1 MSKPINFDKLAHQPA
16 YRVVSEH
23 IRNAIISGEIK
34 TGELLPTETDLAEQ
48 FGVTRS
54 TVREAIR
61 LLEQAGILGRAD
73 RKRLVATLPQTDAV
87 GRSVSSALLMH
98 QVTYEELWQVAMG
111 LEPLASKLACTT
123 ATKKD
128 KQLLAANLVQTQEV
142 MDDHDRLL
150 EYEIEFH
157 NLLANA
163 THNSALLLARAPL
176 NELFYPAA
184 WGAVIRALSPG
195 ERILVAH
202 QHIYAAICQ
211 NNPDKAEE
219 WMKKHMIDFRRGIEM
234 GNLGFDQPVK
244 ALST

>member
-1 MSKPINFDKLAHQPA
+1 MPNQINFDKISHQPA
-16 YRVVSEH
+16 YRVVSEK
-23 IRNAIISGEIK
+23 IRSAIISGDIK
-34 TGELLPTETDLAEQ
+34 TGELLPTETDLAKQ

-54 TVREAIR
+54 TIREAIR
-61 LLEQAGILGRAD
+61 LLEHGGILGRAD
-73 RKRLVATLPQTDAV
+73 RKRLVATLPQTDTV

-98 QVTYEELWQVAMG
+98 KVTYEELWQVAMG

-128 KQLLAANLVQTQEV
+128 KQLLAANLVQTREV
-142 MDDHDRLL
+142 MDNHDALL
-150 EYEIEFH
+150 EAEIEFH

-163 THNSALLLARAPL
+163 THNTALLLARAPL
-176 NELFYPAA
+176 NDLFYPA

-202 QHIYAAICQ
+202 QHIYAAICA

-234 GNLGFDQPVK
+234 GNLGFNEPVK
-244 ALST
+244 G

>member
-1 MSKPINFDKLAHQPA
+1 MPNQINFDKIAHQPA
-16 YRVVSEH
+16 YRVVSEK
-23 IRNAIISGEIK
+23 IRSAIISGDIK

-54 TVREAIR
+54 TIREAIR
-61 LLEQAGILGRAD
+61 LLEHGGILGRAD
-73 RKRLVATLPQTDAV
+73 RKRLVATLPQTDTV

-98 QVTYEELWQVAMG
+98 KVTYEELWQVAMG

-128 KQLLAANLVQTQEV
+128 KQLLAANLVHTREV
-142 MDDHDRLL
+142 MDNHDALL
-150 EYEIEFH
+150 EAEIEFH

-163 THNSALLLARAPL
+163 THNTALLLARAPL
-176 NELFYPAA
+176 NDLFYPA

-202 QHIYAAICQ
+202 QHIYAAICD

-234 GNLGFDQPVK
+234 GNLGFHEPVK
-244 ALST
+244 G

>member
-1 MSKPINFDKLAHQPA
+1 MPNQINFEKIAHQPA
-16 YRVVSEH
+16 YRAVSEK
-23 IRNAIISGEIK
+23 IRSAIISGEIK
-34 TGELLPTETDLAEQ
+34 TGELLPTETDLAVQ

-54 TVREAIR
+54 TIREAIR
-61 LLEQAGILGRAD
+61 LLEHGGILGRAD
-73 RKRLVATLPQTDAV
+73 RKRLVATLPQADAV

-128 KQLLAANLVQTQEV
+128 KQLLAANLVRTREV
-142 MDDHDRLL
+142 MDDHKALL
-150 EYEIEFH
+150 EAEIEFH
-157 NLLANA
+157 DLLAKA

-202 QHIYAAICQ
+202 QHIYGAICD
-211 NNPDKAEE
+211 NNPNKAEE
-219 WMKKHMIDFRRGIEM
+219 WMKKHMLDFRRGIEL

-244 ALST
+244 S

>member
-1 MSKPINFDKLAHQPA
+1 MPNQINFDKIAHQPA
-16 YRVVSEH
+16 YRVVSEK
-23 IRNAIISGEIK
+23 IRSAIISGDIK

-54 TVREAIR
+54 TIREAIR
-61 LLEQAGILGRAD
+61 LLEHGGILGRAD
-73 RKRLVATLPQTDAV
+73 RKRLVATLPQTDTV

-98 QVTYEELWQVAMG
+98 KVTYEELWQVAMG

-128 KQLLAANLVQTQEV
+128 KQLLAANLVHTRKV
-142 MDDHDRLL
+142 MDNHDALL
-150 EYEIEFH
+150 EAEIEFH

-163 THNSALLLARAPL
+163 THNTALLLARAPL
-176 NELFYPAA
+176 NDLFYPA

-202 QHIYAAICQ
+202 QHIYAAICD

-234 GNLGFDQPVK
+234 GNLGFNEPVK
-244 ALST
+244 G

>member
-1 MSKPINFDKLAHQPA
+1 MLDQINVAKIAHQPA
-16 YRVVSEH
+16 YRIVSEK
-23 IRNAIISGEIK
+23 IRTAIISGKIK

-54 TVREAIR
+54 TIREAIR
-61 LLEQAGILGRAD
+61 LLEHGGILGRAD
-73 RKRLVATLPQTDAV
+73 RKRLVATLPQADAI

-128 KQLLAANLVQTQEV
+128 KQLLAANLVRTREV
-142 MDDHDRLL
+142 MDHHDALL
-150 EYEIEFH
+150 DAEIEFH
-157 NLLANA
+157 DLLAKA

-176 NELFYPAA
+176 NELFYPVA

-202 QHIYAAICQ
+202 QHIYGAICD
-211 NNPDKAEE
+211 NNPNKAEE
-219 WMKKHMIDFRRGIEM
+219 WMKKHMLDFRRGIEL

-244 ALST
+244 A

>member
-1 MSKPINFDKLAHQPA
+1 MPNQINFDKIAHQPA
-16 YRVVSEH
+16 YRVVSEK
-23 IRNAIISGEIK
+23 IRSAIISGEIK

-54 TVREAIR
+54 TIREAIR
-61 LLEQAGILGRAD
+61 LLEHGGILGRAD
-73 RKRLVATLPQTDAV
+73 RKRLVATLPKTDTV

-123 ATKKD
+123 ASKKD
-128 KQLLAANLVQTQEV
+128 KQLLAANLVHTREV
-142 MDDHDRLL
+142 MDNHDALL
-150 EYEIEFH
+150 EAEIEFH

-163 THNSALLLARAPL
+163 THNTALLLARAPL
-176 NELFYPAA
+176 NDLFYPA

-202 QHIYAAICQ
+202 QHIYAAICD

-234 GNLGFDQPVK
+234 GNLGFNEPVK
-244 ALST
+244 R

>member
-1 MSKPINFDKLAHQPA
+1 MTKQVNFEKIAHQPA
-16 YRVVSEH
+16 YRVVSEK
-23 IRNAIISGEIK
+23 IRKAIVSGEIE
-34 TGELLPTETDLAEQ
+34 TGELLPTETNLAEK

-61 LLEQAGILGRAD
+61 LLEHGGILGRAD
-73 RKRLVATLPQTDAV
+73 RKRLVVTLPPTDTV
-87 GRSVSSALLMH
+87 GRTVSSALLMH

-111 LEPLASKLACTT
+111 LEPLASKLACTA
-123 ATKKD
+123 ATLKD
-128 KQLLAANLVQTQEV
+128 KQLLAANLVHTREV
-142 MDDHDRLL
+142 MDDHDALL
-150 EYEIEFH
+150 DAEVGFH
-157 NLLANA
+157 NILAEA

-195 ERILVAH
+195 ERILIAH
-202 QHIYAAICQ
+202 QQIYGAICE

-219 WMKKHMIDFRRGIEM
+219 WMKKHMLDFRRGIEM

-244 ALST
+244 G

>member
-1 MSKPINFDKLAHQPA
+1 MPKQINFDKIAHQPA
-16 YRVVSEH
+16 YRVVSEK

-54 TVREAIR
+54 TIREAIR
-61 LLEQAGILGRAD
+61 LLEHGGILGRAD
-73 RKRLVATLPQTDAV
+73 RKRLVVTLPATDAV

-98 QVTYEELWQVAMG
+98 QVTYENLWQVAMG
-111 LEPLASKLACTT
+111 LEPLASKLACTA
-123 ATKKD
+123 ATEED
-128 KQLLAANLVQTQEV
+128 KQLLAENLQKTQEV
-142 MDDHDRLL
+142 KDTHSALL
-150 EYEIEFH
+150 ASEIEFH
-157 NLLANA
+157 NLLAEA

-176 NELFYPAA
+176 NELFYPVA

-202 QHIYAAICQ
+202 QHIYDAICD
-211 NNPDKAEE
+211 NDPDKAEE

-234 GNLGFDQPVK
+234 GKLGFDQPVPVG
-244 ALST
+244 S

>member
-1 MSKPINFDKLAHQPA
+1 MPNQINFDKIAHQPA
-16 YRVVSEH
+16 YRVVSEK
-23 IRNAIISGEIK
+23 IRGAIISGDIK

-54 TVREAIR
+54 TIREAIR
-61 LLEQAGILGRAD
+61 LLEHGGILGRAD
-73 RKRLVATLPQTDAV
+73 RKRLVATLPQADTV

-128 KQLLAANLVQTQEV
+128 KQLLATNLVHTREV
-142 MDDHDRLL
+142 MDNHDALL
-150 EYEIEFH
+150 EAEIEFH

-163 THNSALLLARAPL
+163 THNTALLLARAPL
-176 NELFYPAA
+176 NDLFYPA

-202 QHIYAAICQ
+202 QHIYAAICD

-234 GNLGFDQPVK
+234 GNLGFNEPVK
-244 ALST
+244 G

>member
-1 MSKPINFDKLAHQPA
+1 MPNQINFDKIVHQPA
-16 YRVVSEH
+16 YRVVSEK
-23 IRNAIISGEIK
+23 IRSAIISGDIK

-54 TVREAIR
+54 TIREAIR
-61 LLEQAGILGRAD
+61 LLEHGGILGRAD
-73 RKRLVATLPQTDAV
+73 RKRLVATLPQTDTV

-98 QVTYEELWQVAMG
+98 KVTYEELWQVAMG

-128 KQLLAANLVQTQEV
+128 KQLLAANLVQTREV
-142 MDDHDRLL
+142 MDNHDALL
-150 EYEIEFH
+150 EAEIEFH

-163 THNSALLLARAPL
+163 THNTALLLARAPL
-176 NELFYPAA
+176 NDLFYPA

-202 QHIYAAICQ
+202 QHIYAAICA

-234 GNLGFDQPVK
+234 GNLGFNEPVK
-244 ALST
+244 G